1 MTLSIAKEHRTVSR
15 VTTIL
20 ERVAAAATGVR
31 LAELAAVLD
40 APRSSVHGLVKGLVA
55 TGYLREED
63 GAYVLGPAVSALLM
77 AAPPTLDLIA
87 RPAMEKLHRQFD
99 ETVML
104 ASPIGDSV
112 VYTDAIESTRV
123 IRYSAP
129 LHTRRPLYPT
139 SAGKCILAF
148 APARTRENYL
158 TTHFPEPDRRELV
171 RRELTEI
178 AVTGIAANRGETEP
192 DDSGIASPILIS
204 DQLAAVI
211 CISGPT
217 ARILDRLDEIAVATR
232 DAAHDITE
240 HLRGTETKFLPA
252 EFRSAVHKRQED
264 MHATRAR
271 PTVG

>member
-1 MTLSIAKEHRTVSR
+1 MSTPIAGEHRTVSR

-20 ERVAAAATGVR
+20 ERVAATQTGVR

-63 GAYVLGPAVSALLM
+63 GAYVIGPAVGALLM
-77 AAPPTLDLIA
+77 AAPPALDLTA
-87 RPAMEKLHRQFD
+87 RPEMEKLHRQFD

-104 ASPIGDSV
+104 ASPVGDSV

-123 IRYSAP
+123 IRYSAS
-129 LHTRRPLYPT
+129 LHSRRPLYPT

-158 TTHFPEPDRRELV
+158 TAHIEPDRRERV

-178 AVTGIAANRGETEP
+178 AVAGVAANRGETEP
-192 DDSGIASPILIS
+192 DDSGVASPVL
-204 DQLAAVI
+204 
-211 CISGPT
+211 
-217 ARILDRLDEIAVATR
+217 
-232 DAAHDITE
+232 
-240 HLRGTETKFLPA
+240 
-252 EFRSAVHKRQED
+252 
-264 MHATRAR
+264 
-271 PTVG
+271 

>member
-1 MTLSIAKEHRTVSR
+1 MPTSIAGEHRTVSR

-20 ERVAAAATGVR
+20 ERVAAAQTGVR

-63 GAYVLGPAVSALLM
+63 SAYVMGPAVGALLM
-77 AAPPTLDLIA
+77 AAPPTLDLAA
-87 RPAMEKLHRQFD
+87 RPEMEKLHRQFD

-104 ASPIGDSV
+104 AAQVGDSV

-148 APARTRENYL
+148 APGQMRENYL
-158 TTHFPEPDRRELV
+158 ATHISEPEQRDLV

-178 AVTGIAANRGETEP
+178 AIAGVAANRGETEP
-192 DDSGIASPILIS
+192 DDSGVASPILIG
-204 DQLAAVI
+204 DQLAAVM
-211 CISGPT
+211 CVSGPT
-217 ARILDRLDEIAVATR
+217 SRILNRLDEIALTTKE
-232 DAAHDITE
+232 AAREISE
-240 HLRGTETKFLPA
+240 RMRG
-252 EFRSAVHKRQED
+252 
-264 MHATRAR
+264 AR
-271 PTVG
+271 YQSEPR